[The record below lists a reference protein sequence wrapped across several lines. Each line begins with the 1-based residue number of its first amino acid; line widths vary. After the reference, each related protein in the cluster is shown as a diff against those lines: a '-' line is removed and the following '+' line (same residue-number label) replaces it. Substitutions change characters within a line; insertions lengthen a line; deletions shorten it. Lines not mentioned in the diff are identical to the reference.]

1 MSINTFVYQGIFSF
15 YVVSDTFV
23 TQTRI
28 FISSLT
34 VCAAYLLGFRLFQCG
49 GKQRP
54 CYAGAE
60 GRGFPGTGLIL
71 CCRAGEIT
79 SGLLFV
85 LAGHQGRR
93 TLIHIPDSSS
103 SPPFIFLIA
112 VVSSTCHRSRLWTTC
127 VFTSDETEIMF
138 HKLEFKSQL
147 SDLMCR
153 IFPAAVICVVFSELL
168 N

>member
-1 MSINTFVYQGIFSF
+1 MSYQIRLS
-15 YVVSDTFV
+15 
-23 TQTRI
+23 RR
-28 FISSLT
+28 
-34 VCAAYLLGFRLFQCG
+34 LGFLSPLLLYVLLTSWVSGYFSAAVNRGLVLLALRGEVSQAPG
-49 GKQRP
+49 W
-54 CYAGAE
+54 YSAAE
-60 GRGFPGTGLIL
+60 R
-71 CCRAGEIT
+71 GEIT

-85 LAGHQGRR
+85 LAGYQSRR